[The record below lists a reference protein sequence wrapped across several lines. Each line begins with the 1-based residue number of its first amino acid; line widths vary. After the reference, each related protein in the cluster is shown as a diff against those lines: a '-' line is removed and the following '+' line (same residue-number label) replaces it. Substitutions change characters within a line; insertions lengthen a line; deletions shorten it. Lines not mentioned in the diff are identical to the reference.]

1 MDISGEKMKIFVLC
15 GGLGTR
21 LRPLT
26 LKTPKPMLLV
36 GGKPILFYV
45 IDNLKKNGFGDIVLT
60 VGYLHEQIRDYF
72 GDGKKFGVKIE
83 YSIEKEM
90 QNTAGSILPYNGKV
104 KETFAVVMGDHLTNV
119 NIKKMLEFHRKSS
132 AIVTIALQ
140 KHALKIDYG
149 VVDVSNGRVIAFKEK
164 PVLEHLI
171 NTGMYICEP
180 KIFDY
185 VKGKEDFAKDVFPRL
200 MENGEKIA
208 AYHLPDEWFDI
219 GRLSDYEKAGELL
232 KKL

>member
-1 MDISGEKMKIFVLC
+1 MKTFVLC

-45 IDNLKKNGFGDIVLT
+45 IDNLRKNGFVDIVLT
-60 VGYLHEQIRDYF
+60 VGYLNEQMKDYF

-83 YSIEKEM
+83 YLIEKERL
-90 QNTAGSILPYNGKV
+90 NTAGSILPFNGKL

-119 NIKKMLEFHRKSS
+119 NMKKMLEFHKKSG

-140 KHALKIDYG
+140 TQKLKIDYG
-149 VVDVSNGRVIAFKEK
+149 VVDIDNDKVAAFREK

-180 KIFDY
+180 QIFDY
-185 VKGKEDFAKDVFPRL
+185 IKEKEDFAHDVFPRL
-200 MENGEKIA
+200 LKQGKKIA

-219 GRLSDYEKAGELL
+219 GRLSDYENAGELL
-232 KKL
+232 KRLNL